1 MRSSRF
7 SKRLVESLRLPR
19 LGGGVVETTGLTF
32 DFDVVVGRSRVRFFG
47 GVPLCVVCIFAAAF
61 VEGFIFAAAF
71 VVEGLVEEIIIQI
84 LI

>member
-71 VVEGLVEEIIIQI
+71 VEGLVEEIIIQI